1 MSIEGEHL
9 LNWRYTCMN
18 SIGQTAV
25 AVNVES
31 CSYNDATLV
40 EAHRTQRLV
49 AQREGHA
56 PCELATVDNPH
67 KDQAG
72 VSAALWAGDGKH
84 TFRFPAD
91 GEIKMIV
98 TQEECDEACSHLR
111 TFAEIGFDT
120 ESIAYIDGSGS
131 NAKHAA
137 VAQLCGDGKVCY
149 IFLLYKWKSCYR
161 SFTSLMATP
170 SPKKIANNISHDI
183 SHLQERFPAE
193 GRRGALTVN
202 GALELSDLVP
212 QNLKKRSL
220 QFLVGEL
227 LGEYLDKQVS
237 KRPIRFQPD
246 LPPVDVS
253 CLPLELITDHPQPS
267 DRPSLVGG
275 ADTVGEACQLCGYGR
290 VGAPASCSG

>member
-1 MSIEGEHL
+1 MIQIVLDSAQSDHHGKRFARMSIEGEHL

-149 IFLLYKWKSCYR
+149 ISFYTSGSRAIDHLLR
-161 SFTSLMATP
+161 SWPHRLPRRSPTTSRTTSL
-170 SPKKIANNISHDI
+170 I
-183 SHLQERFPAE
+183 F
-193 GRRGALTVN
+193 
-202 GALELSDLVP
+202 
-212 QNLKKRSL
+212 RSAFR
-220 QFLVGEL
+220 Q
-227 LGEYLDKQVS
+227 
-237 KRPIRFQPD
+237 
-246 LPPVDVS
+246 
-253 CLPLELITDHPQPS
+253 
-267 DRPSLVGG
+267 
-275 ADTVGEACQLCGYGR
+275 R
-290 VGAPASCSG
+290 VAV